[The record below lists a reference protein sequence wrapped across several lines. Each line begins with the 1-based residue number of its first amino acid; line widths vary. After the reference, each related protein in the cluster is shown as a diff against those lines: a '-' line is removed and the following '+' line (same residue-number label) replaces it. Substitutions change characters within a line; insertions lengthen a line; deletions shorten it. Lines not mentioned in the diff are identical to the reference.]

1 MNHDQLERQ
10 ALRVLTRQFQAH
22 ADAMADELHTIY
34 NASVQAGSPISGL
47 AVLVSNYYEHKERL
61 GLNQPRPLLEIV
73 SS

>member
-34 NASVQAGSPISGL
+34 NASVQAGSPDIRSRRAG
-47 AVLVSNYYEHKERL
+47 E
-61 GLNQPRPLLEIV
+61 
-73 SS
+73 